1 MTVAY
6 SPTTWNTNDVITKD
20 KLNKMEQGIVSA
32 SKLSGTDIDT
42 DKDWN
47 GKNITNVGAVTA
59 NAVGVASPELT
70 VSSNFVDV
78 PGTTLRKTIPFS
90 VDVYTDDQWN
100 TLLSFT
106 IPANYSSKYD
116 SNCRI
121 LIARGTSA
129 IIAHTVTVR
138 ALRDGVEIGSG
149 SAPFD
154 SGTVTVNTTGG
165 FRAGDEIVLE
175 GKCANSEYPIHDRYY
190 TLSNCRIQSSRQA
203 DLPILAHFVEEEW

>member
-1 MTVAY
+1 MAY
-6 SPTTWNTNDVITKD
+6 NPTTWGSNDVITKD
-20 KLNKMEQGIVSA
+20 KLNKIEQGV
-32 SKLSGTDIDT
+32 KTGTLLSGTDIDA
-42 DKDWN
+42 DKNWN

-90 VDVYTDDQWN
+90 VQVYTDNQWN

-106 IPANYSSKYD
+106 IPANYSSNYD

-121 LIARGTSA
+121 LIARETSL

-138 ALRDGVEIGSG
+138 ALRNGVEIGSG
-149 SAPFD
+149 GVSHD
-154 SGTVTVNTTGG
+154 SSTVTVNTTGG

-190 TLSNCRIQSSRQA
+190 TLSNCRILSSRRA
-203 DLPILAHFVEEEW
+203 DLPILAHFVEEGW

>member
-1 MTVAY
+1 MVML
-6 SPTTWNTNDVITKD
+6 I
-20 KLNKMEQGIVSA
+20 GIFQLMGIGIRLMV
-32 SKLSGTDIDT
+32 
-42 DKDWN
+42 
-47 GKNITNVGAVTA
+47 VTA

-90 VDVYTDDQWN
+90 VQVYTDNQWN

-106 IPANYSSKYD
+106 IPANYSSNYD

-121 LIARGTSA
+121 LIARGTSYT
-129 IIAHTVTVR
+129 IAHTVTVR
-138 ALRDGVEIGSG
+138 ALRNGVEIGSG
-149 SAPFD
+149 SAQYN

-175 GKCANSEYPIHDRYY
+175 GKCAKSQYPIDDTYY
-190 TLSNCRIQSSRQA
+190 TLSNCRILSSRRA
-203 DLPILAHFVEEEW
+203 DLPILAHFVEEGW